1 VSLIPFATPDDLA
14 LRLPRALTPAET
26 AAAEALLRDASGK
39 IRRHTRQDFTR
50 VENDIVVLRVVEQRV
65 MLPQRPADKPT
76 SISYAD
82 GQGFVLSPTAWWF
95 NGIDQVD
102 FTPPTWLV
110 NGPSFTFSRRPTTV
124 SVTYSHGYNDI
135 PDDIVGIVCAMV
147 ARVITVPGMMPGLR
161 SGALDDF
168 QFALGGNLTT
178 GALGFLPDEIE
189 ILDTYKHRPTS
200 VMFR

>member
-1 VSLIPFATPDDLA
+1 MSLTPLATPADLA
-14 LRLPRALTPAET
+14 LRLQRTLTAGET
-26 AAAEALLRDASGK
+26 SQAEALLRDASGK
-39 IRRHTRQDFTR
+39 IRRYTRQDFTR
-50 VENDIVVLRVVEQRV
+50 VENDVVVLRVVEQRIV
-65 MLPQRPADKPT
+65 LPQRPADKPT

-82 GQGFVLSPTAWWF
+82 GQGFVLSPVAWWF

-110 NGPSFTFSRRPTTV
+110 NGPSFTFFRRPSTV
-124 SVTYSHGYNDI
+124 SVTYSHGDTDI
-135 PDDIVGIVCAMV
+135 PDDILGIACAMV
-147 ARVITVPGMMPGLR
+147 ARVIAIPGLMPGLR

-178 GALGFLPDEIE
+178 GALGFLPDEITT
-189 ILDTYKHRPTS
+189 LDTYKHRPQS